1 MPDEHIAFSLQK
13 MRDVKAVEGGDA
25 ATMGIGIMTEERWQK
40 TRNFL
45 VQSNLLKADTDWK
58 QAFTTDY
65 IKDLKIT
72 M

>member
-1 MPDEHIAFSLQK
+1 
-13 MRDVKAVEGGDA
+13 
-25 ATMGIGIMTEERWQK
+25 
-40 TRNFL
+40 
-45 VQSNLLKADTDWK
+45 VQANLLKAETDWK

>member
-1 MPDEHIAFSLQK
+1 
-13 MRDVKAVEGGDA
+13 
-25 ATMGIGIMTEERWQK
+25 MGIGIMTEERWQK
-40 TRNFL
+40 TRDFL

>member
-1 MPDEHIAFSLQK
+1 

-40 TRNFL
+40 TRDFL
-45 VQSNLLKADTDWK
+45 VQSTLLKADTDWK
-58 QAFTTDY
+58 RAFTTDY
-65 IKDLKIT
+65 IRDLKIT

>member
-1 MPDEHIAFSLQK
+1 
-13 MRDVKAVEGGDA
+13 
-25 ATMGIGIMTEERWQK
+25 MGIGIMTEDRWSK
-40 TRNFL
+40 TRDFL

-58 QAFTTDY
+58 RVLTTDY